1 MKKILF
7 SLFAIWSIVSL
18 QAENLAPIQNN
29 MIWSATDQPKKQ
41 AYVVFRKTI
50 FLDEPLSKTELEI
63 FADSRYI
70 LWINGQ
76 YVLRGPCRFNPKRPE
91 YDVVAID
98 SYLRKGENCI
108 VVLVHHYG
116 DVTNGRIM
124 RHIPGLGVRLL
135 NRGKEVLK
143 SDASWKYSNHTRY
156 TLAPESWNTIPD
168 RIDGRIDNEEWIQN
182 DFDDSGWNKAVAID
196 GSTWG
201 KMFPREIPLASE
213 TPLND
218 LKLLPSNEKLEDK
231 LPLTLNEGDEIVIDY
246 GTMATVYTEMTL
258 EADENSQLIMNYAL
272 RYKEGKI
279 GEMFGSGNHY
289 ITRKGTQHFITTDQW
304 ISHYMVVK
312 CTRGTIRLDKVNL
325 ADRRFPFKR
334 LGSFVS
340 NDDFLNRFWQM
351 AVKTIEVTADDAYG
365 TDARE
370 RNEWTQD
377 CSKPSFQTARVA
389 LSSTDKVDVYLL
401 KNLLR
406 HGAQSQ
412 LPDGNMLGTFPTDRG
427 PEDCHYIIEDYSCQW
442 FEALKNYYELTGD
455 KGFVE
460 EMWTTLTA
468 QMNKFISQITP
479 RGLLLA
485 REYCSFDN
493 PMAYIRCEGATLNAF
508 FYQALRASEY
518 LAAETNKKEEETRYR
533 NLANSLYQA
542 FNKELWNEQM
552 GAYNSACQGDKSY
565 GPTIHSQMIPLVYGL
580 VPEGKQQSSQ
590 TFFLENYKNKGS
602 KCCCVNERAE
612 EMIAQKSG
620 IEMPIEY
627 FWALKLLYS
636 LDEKKYDKEA
646 LDEIRRRW
654 NYMVDLQADAGT
666 LSEGF
671 VRADGGGTEESCHNY
686 GATPAYYL
694 SSYVLG
700 VRSDGPVFKKR
711 LLIEP
716 RLGDLTHAKGEVV
729 TEYGVVPVF
738 WENKNGM
745 LLFNISL
752 PKGILGKLRLPL
764 SSTKYR
770 LTLNGKTY
778 TSEDKRKNI
787 YLEGRW
793 LVIENCKGDCNGS
806 VSNENSNTI

>member
-1 MKKILF
+1 MRKIVLSF
-7 SLFAIWSIVSL
+7 FIIWTMVSL
-18 QAENLAPIQNN
+18 QAENLPFLQRN
-29 MIWSATDQPKKQ
+29 MIWSVTDEPGEQT
-41 AYVVFRKTI
+41 YVAFRKKFT
-50 FLDEPLSKTELEI
+50 LDNPISKTELEI
-63 FADSRYI
+63 FADSRYM

-91 YDVVAID
+91 YDVVSVD
-98 SYLRKGENCI
+98 SYLRQGENCI

-124 RHIPGLGVRLL
+124 RHIPGLGICLR

-143 SDASWKYSNHTRY
+143 SDTSWKYSNHTRY

-168 RIDGRIDNEEWIQN
+168 RIDGRIDNEEWMHN
-182 DFDDSGWNKAVAID
+182 DFDDSHWSRTIPVD
-196 GSTWG
+196 GSAWG

-213 TPLND
+213 TVLDNLTILPSKE
-218 LKLLPSNEKLEDK
+218 KLLEK
-231 LPLTLNEGDEIVIDY
+231 LPLSLKEGEEAIVDY
-246 GTMATVYTEMTL
+246 GTMAAVYTDITL
-258 EADENSQLIMNYAL
+258 DADENSLLTMNYGL
-272 RYKEGKI
+272 RYKEGKVN
-279 GEMFGSGNHY
+279 EMFGSGNHY
-289 ITRKGTQHFITTDQW
+289 ITRQGLQHFITTDQW
-304 ISHYMVVK
+304 ISHYMVIK
-312 CTRGTIRLDKVNL
+312 CVRGNITLNELKLVN
-325 ADRRFPFKR
+325 RSYPFKR

-377 CSKPSFQTARVA
+377 CSKPSFQTSRVA
-389 LSSTDKVDVYLL
+389 LTSTNKVDAKLL

-427 PEDCHYIIEDYSCQW
+427 PADCHYIIEDYSCQW

-455 KGFVE
+455 KAFVE
-460 EMWTTLTA
+460 EMWGTLTA

-479 RGLLLA
+479 RGLLFA

-493 PMAYIRCEGATLNAF
+493 PMAYIHCEGATLNAF
-508 FYQALRASEY
+508 FYEALRASQY
-518 LAAETNKKEEETRYR
+518 LAHEINRKEEENRYR
-533 NLANSLYQA
+533 TLADKLYQA
-542 FNKELWNEQM
+542 FNQALWNEEA
-552 GAYNSACQGDKSY
+552 GAYNAAWEGDKCY
-565 GPTIHSQMIPLVYGL
+565 DPTVHSQMIPLVYGL
-580 VPEGKQQSSQ
+580 VPKEREKSSQ
-590 TFFLENYKNKGS
+590 KFFLDNYKNKGS

-627 FWALKLLYS
+627 FWVLKLLYS
-636 LDEKKYDKEA
+636 LDEKKYDEEA

-654 NYMVDLQADAGT
+654 NYMVNLQSDAGT

-671 VRADGGGTEESCHNY
+671 VKADGSGTEESCHNY
-686 GATPAYYL
+686 GSTPAYYL

-700 VRSDGPVFKKR
+700 VRSYGSVFEEK

-738 WENKNGM
+738 WEKKHDT
-745 LLFNISL
+745 LFFNFSL
-752 PKGILGKLRLPL
+752 PEGVTGKLHLPL
-764 SSTKYR
+764 PAVNYKVI
-770 LTLNGKTY
+770 LNGKTY
-778 TSEDKRKNI
+778 TSESKNKKMST
-787 YLEGRW
+787 EGRW
-793 LVIENCKGDCNGS
+793 IVIEDCKGNCKGS
-806 VSNENSNTI
+806 VSVNT